1 MSYQRDFERRLE
13 VGVVGVGSHAYR
25 NVLPTMT
32 FLPVSL
38 RAFCDVNL
46 ELARATASQ
55 YGVKATYAS
64 AREMYEKED
73 LDAVFLSV
81 SPELHPGLACEAFD
95 AGLHV
100 WLEKPPAMRASEI
113 GEMIRRRK
121 DRTWKT
127 AGSGRRS
134 G

>member
-1 MSYQRDFERRLE
+1 MSYQREFEKTLK
-13 VGVVGVGSHAYR
+13 VAVVGVGSHAYR
-25 NVLPTMT
+25 NILPTMT

-46 ELARATASQ
+46 ELAERTASQ

-64 AREMYEKED
+64 AREMYGKEE

-81 SPELHPGLACEAFD
+81 SPGLHPGLCCEAFD

-100 WLEKPPAMRASEI
+100 WLEKPPAVPESYKR
-113 GEMIRRRK
+113 
-121 DRTWKT
+121 
-127 AGSGRRS
+127 
-134 G
+134 